1 MDNRRYARARD
12 GDIPTIRHISH
23 LPSFPRG
30 FALENG
36 QDAQPVEAFARFQIA
51 LVEMAIA
58 EPLAEFFLRT
68 GIFARLRRPRGPRG
82 EQGACARP
90 CGHVAFAAIIY
101 PCGDCIFALKIFGG
115 RGGDCL
121 RRGQA
126 LRLPFEAPGDN
137 PCQNARP
144 LGFQLLGQF
153 AVAFLS
159 GIVTANGTR
168 WNRRRMASST
178 LRNPGRWLPA
188 MKSLN

>member
-68 GIFARLRRPRGPRG
+68 GIFARLRRPRGDGAQHPRD
-82 EQGACARP
+82 GARDGRLGA
-90 CGHVAFAAIIY
+90 
-101 PCGDCIFALKIFGG
+101 GG
-115 RGGDCL
+115 RREG
-121 RRGQA
+121 
-126 LRLPFEAPGDN
+126 
-137 PCQNARP
+137 
-144 LGFQLLGQF
+144 
-153 AVAFLS
+153 V
-159 GIVTANGTR
+159 
-168 WNRRRMASST
+168 
-178 LRNPGRWLPA
+178 
-188 MKSLN
+188 